1 MDEPPPAQVLP
12 DLAALYVRHRHVLW
26 RVTQRQLPIHMH
38 DRAGDVIN
46 DVFAKLQVN
55 PPTEPIENWE
65 AYLITLVRRRAI
77 SVCRQ
82 EHVDRYGEFPA
93 EDGAVFGVWDGASE
107 RASDQAV
114 KEILMRLEPR
124 RRRILEQ
131 VVIADRPAKAVAA
144 EMGISEGRVSQL
156 KSDALQRFKTIWEQ
170 QTGEAS

>member
-1 MDEPPPAQVLP
+1 MDEPPPAQDPP
-12 DLAALYVRHRHVLW
+12 DLAALYVRHRDVLW
-26 RVTQRQLPIHMH
+26 RVTQRQLPRHMH

-65 AYLITLVRRRAI
+65 AYLVTLVRRRAI
-77 SVCRQ
+77 SVCRK

-93 EDGAVFGVWDGASE
+93 EDAAVFGVWDGASE
-107 RASDQAV
+107 RANEQAV
-114 KEILMRLEPR
+114 KTTLMCLEPR

-156 KSDALQRFKTIWEQ
+156 KTDALQRFKTIWEQ
-170 QTGEAS
+170 QTGESS